1 MQAVRGTR
9 DIFGE
14 DIIKYNKI
22 VETARSISRLYNFK
36 EIRVPTIEFSDVFE
50 RNIGE
55 TSDIV
60 LKEIYKFKDRS
71 GNDLSLR
78 PEFTA
83 GIVRAILTNPELRDK
98 FPIRLFSYGSA
109 FRYDRPQKGRYR
121 EFNQINFE
129 CFGGGNY
136 LCDFDIIYMANQ
148 ILKTLGINN
157 VELELNS
164 LGCDDSRKKFE
175 SSLKIYFKKYENEL
189 SDDSK
194 IRLEKNVL
202 RILDSKDEND
212 KKLLENAPKISDF
225 YTIDDKVFL
234 DSIANKLAEYN
245 ISFKINQN
253 LVRGLDYY
261 TSTVFE
267 FTTNDLGAQSTVFAG
282 GRYDKLMKQMGG
294 AAIPAFGCAAGV
306 ERLMLLIADSIGA
319 IRPIA
324 IVPISDNEINYC
336 INIQNNLRNN
346 DISCEIH
353 SEGKMK
359 KKMDNTNKISSK
371 FAIIVGEEEV
381 KTNKVKIKNL
391 DIGSESDAN
400 LSEIIKFLKTQ
411 NNE

>member
-22 VETARSISRLYNFK
+22 IEIARSISRLYNFK

-346 DISCEIH
+346 DIPCEIH

-359 KKMDNTNKISSK
+359 KKMDNANKISSK